1 MVFLKFDNGTLIN
14 ASNIESIER
23 CGEKGIQIN
32 MVSGKSYRV
41 SCYEYP
47 TDLIYHLD
55 DISDGKIRWDYI

>member
-1 MVFLKFDNGTLIN
+1 MVFLQFDNGTLIN

-32 MVSGKSYRV
+32 MVSGKSYCL
-41 SCYEYP
+41 SCYECP

-55 DISDGKIRWDYI
+55 DVSDEEVKWDYI